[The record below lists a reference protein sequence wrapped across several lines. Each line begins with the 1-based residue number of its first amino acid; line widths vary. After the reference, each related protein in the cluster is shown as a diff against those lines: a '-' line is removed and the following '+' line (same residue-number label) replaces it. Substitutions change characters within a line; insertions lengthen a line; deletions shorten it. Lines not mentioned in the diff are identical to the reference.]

1 MQVFSTD
8 SCICGHHVYK
18 NIWSPTAAEKLACA
32 REDSNTRD
40 PYAVAVTRDSTVVGH
55 VPRKLLAACALFLL
69 TQGTIVCTVMGTKCF
84 SDDLRYLLEKS

>member
-40 PYAVAVTRDSTVVGH
+40 PYAVAVMQDSTVVGH
-55 VPRKLLAACALFLL
+55 VPRKLGHLCTISMNPGDYRLHSDGDKVFL
-69 TQGTIVCTVMGTKCF
+69 G
-84 SDDLRYLLEKS
+84 